1 MFIYRLMT
9 ISDDFVVIIAAIIA
23 FVVSACLAIV
33 AHEFSHA
40 WVAKLNGDYTAE
52 NAGRLTLNPVAHFDP
67 IGLLM
72 MLLVGFGWA
81 KPVPIN
87 PNNFTKYRRGM
98 ITVAAAGVSANLLL
112 AGFFLLLLFLLQPL
126 LLYAAATSVAIYFLQ
141 VLVLYT
147 TQLGVMFNFM
157 LALFNLLPIYPLD
170 GYNIVASLFPKAEG
184 YRRFMVRYGVFVLL
198 AVIIIGNIASFAG
211 FKYLDIFGLFGD
223 VINRLISLVSEASIK
238 TFLG

>member
-9 ISDDFVVIIAAIIA
+9 ISDDFVAIIAVIIA
-23 FVVSACLAIV
+23 FVLSACFAIV
-33 AHEFSHA
+33 AHEVSHA

-98 ITVAAAGVSANLLL
+98 ITVAAAGVTANLLL
-112 AGFFLLLLFLLQPL
+112 AGISLLLLFLLQPL
-126 LLYAAATSVAIYFLQ
+126 LLYAASTSTAIYFLQ
-141 VLVLYT
+141 ILVLY
-147 TQLGVMFNFM
+147 LINLSIMFNFM

-170 GYNIVASLFPKAEG
+170 GYNIVASLFPQAVG

-198 AVIIIGNIASFAG
+198 ALILIGNIASFAG
-211 FKYLDIFGLFGD
+211 FRYLNVFGLFGD
-223 VINRLISLVSEASIK
+223 VINKLISLVSEASVK